1 VHRQSLEI
9 QKSQMLDSVDRQKY
23 KRVMI
28 SRSFLARGYGIEH
41 IVAYFKMAKIV
52 KNKYSREILNVP
64 LNVKAHYIAG

>member
-1 VHRQSLEI
+1 
-9 QKSQMLDSVDRQKY
+9 MLDSVDRQKY

-28 SRSFLARGYGIEH
+28 SRSFLARGYSIEH

-52 KNKYSREILNVP
+52 KNKYSREVLNVP